1 MIYFT
6 SDTHFFGSM
15 HANRKLLFS
24 SYSDMHKI
32 IVDNWNSVVN
42 NNDDIYI
49 IGDFSNEKGYLKT
62 TELLK
67 NLNGNKY
74 LIKGSNDN
82 FLENKKF
89 DYSLFNFIKDYH
101 VLNFENKK
109 IILFHY
115 PILEWEGYH
124 QNSILIHGHW
134 HQDKKYNNR
143 AFNAASDI
151 HNFKPVS
158 IKQILNNIN

>member
-15 HANRKLLFS
+15 HTKRKLLFNE
-24 SYSDMHKI
+24 YADMHKTI
-32 IVDNWNSVVN
+32 FDNWNSVVN

-49 IGDFSNEKGYLKT
+49 IGDFSNEKGYIKT

-74 LIKGSNDN
+74 LIKGSNDK

-89 DYSLFNFIKDYH
+89 DYSLFNFVKD
-101 VLNFENKK
+101 FD
-109 IILFHY
+109 IIFIFSSFIDHLSFFG
-115 PILEWEGYH
+115 L
-124 QNSILIHGHW
+124 
-134 HQDKKYNNR
+134 
-143 AFNAASDI
+143 
-151 HNFKPVS
+151 
-158 IKQILNNIN
+158 